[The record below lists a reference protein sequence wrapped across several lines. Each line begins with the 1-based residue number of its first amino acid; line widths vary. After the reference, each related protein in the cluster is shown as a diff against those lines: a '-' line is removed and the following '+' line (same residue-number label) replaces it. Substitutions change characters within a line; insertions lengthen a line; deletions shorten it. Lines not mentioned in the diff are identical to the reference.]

1 MSRKI
6 KLIWDF
12 RGPASA
18 KTAEH
23 HEIHL
28 KEYIVIEKLPINIT
42 GFEIL
47 NEMYATAFMVVT
59 EENMIQVRD
68 ALKPHRGELYEQT
81 EDKKTDFRLEA
92 YYSQRGY
99 FKIISGY
106 TSKEYRDHYK
116 KRCSRSILLID
127 NLSIIISGNNI

>member
-12 RGPASA
+12 RGPASN

-28 KEYIVIEKLPINIT
+28 KEYIAIEKLPINIT

-47 NEMYATAFMVVT
+47 NEMYATAYIVVA
-59 EENMIQVRD
+59 EDYMIQVRD
-68 ALKPHRGELYEQT
+68 ALKPHRGEVYE
-81 EDKKTDFRLEA
+81 
-92 YYSQRGY
+92 
-99 FKIISGY
+99 
-106 TSKEYRDHYK
+106 
-116 KRCSRSILLID
+116 
-127 NLSIIISGNNI
+127 

>member
-12 RGPASA
+12 RGEVAA

-28 KEYIVIEKLPINIT
+28 KEFIEAEKLELNIT

-47 NEMYATAFMVVT
+47 NEMYAIAFMVV
-59 EENMIQVRD
+59 EEKDMIMVRD
-68 ALKPHRGELYEQT
+68 ALKPHRGEVFE
-81 EDKKTDFRLEA
+81 
-92 YYSQRGY
+92 
-99 FKIISGY
+99 
-106 TSKEYRDHYK
+106 
-116 KRCSRSILLID
+116 
-127 NLSIIISGNNI
+127 